1 MHVLRGRWIGEIAPL
16 REQGV
21 AWLEEKERRLAVRI
35 VPHFTG
41 MVGIIATYAKDS
53 IYRKQ
58 IRRSYYWEGWDRF
71 GRNDISHRIPRFV
84 KPSLTARRQIAS

>member
-21 AWLEEKERRLAVRI
+21 AWLKEKERRLAVGI
-35 VPHFTG
+35 VPHFTR
-41 MVGIIATYAKDS
+41 MVGIIAAHAEDS

-58 IRRSYYWEGWDRF
+58 IRRPYYREGWDRF
-71 GRNDISHRIPRFV
+71 GRNDIGHRFPHFV
-84 KPSLTARRQIAS
+84 KPYLTARRQIAS